1 MSTNTYVAL
10 KTTTVTGSPA
20 SDITFTSIPTI
31 YTDLMLVVTGSAA
44 SGNIGTSYIQLNG
57 DTGTTYSTTYMAGN
71 GSTATSSRF
80 SSSHGIAIG
89 GITAGIQTNQ
99 QTTTAH
105 IMNYSNNTTNKTV
118 LARYSNAGYET
129 NTSVGLWQPA
139 TISTSAVTSIRIYIG
154 YSNTTTSQ
162 DNWAVGT
169 TATIYGVASADVG
182 AYATGG
188 IITQDANYYYHAFGS
203 SSTFTPTRNLT
214 ADILVVAGGGGGGAT
229 QAGGGGAGG
238 VLAFAAQS
246 LTSGTGYSCTIGSGG
261 AGTSGGGKG
270 TNGGDSQFGSLTLVK
285 GGGGGGSFNT
295 TYNTGIVTGA
305 DGGSGGGGGSV
316 QNSYSGGVLG
326 GSPTS
331 GQGYAGG
338 SGNTDNA
345 TYRSGGGGGGAGGA
359 GGNYSSTGG
368 AGGLGTTTVTNFSN
382 LSTALTATGLG
393 VNGYL
398 ASGGAGGGNTR
409 GVATNGGGSGGDGT
423 YMPQNGVAS
432 TGSGGGGGGYSSSNT
447 GGSGGS
453 GLIIVR
459 YAK

>member
-10 KTTTVTGSPA
+10 QTQVLSSSA
-20 SDITFTSIPTI
+20 SSITFSSIPQT
-31 YTDLMLVVTGSAA
+31 YTDLVLVM
-44 SGNIGTSYIQLNG
+44 NGTTDNPTDPVIQFNG
-57 DTGTTYSTTYMAGN
+57 DSASHYSSTTLGGN
-71 GSTATSSRF
+71 GSSASSGRYTSRANMVVDYQ
-80 SSSHGIAIG
+80 SSWRSTPIAIYEL
-89 GITAGIQTNQ
+89 N
-99 QTTTAH
+99 
-105 IMNYSNNTTNKTV
+105 IMNYSNTTTYKTV
-118 LARYSNAGYET
+118 LSRANNAGYGT
-129 NTSVGLWQPA
+129 DAVVGLWAQ
-139 TISTSAVTSIRIYIG
+139 TSAITSITILTG
-154 YSNTTTSQ
+154 SSNNFNAGSTFTL
-162 DNWAVGT
+162 
-169 TATIYGVASADVG
+169 YGIANADVG

-188 IITQDANYYYHAFGS
+188 IITQDANYYYHAFGNS
-203 SSTFTPTRNLT
+203 GYFTPTRNLT

-246 LTSGTGYSCTIGSGG
+246 LTSGTGYSCTVGSGG
-261 AGTSGGGKG
+261 AGASTSARASSG
-270 TNGGDSQFGSLTLVK
+270 TNSQFASLTASV
-285 GGGGGGSFNT
+285 GGGGGGS
-295 TYNTGIVTGA
+295 YNGTNVTSIIDGGS
-305 DGGSGGGGGSV
+305 GGSGGGGGSSA
-316 QNSYSGGVLG
+316 NSPFIGYGGGTTG
-326 GSPTS
+326 G
-331 GQGYAGG
+331 GYAGG
-338 SGNTDNA
+338 NGNTDNA
-345 TYRSGGGGGGAGGA
+345 TFRSGGGGGGAGGA

-459 YAK
+459 YSK